1 MEIDQVRQLMKDAMQ
16 FGHDHLARDTYKLRS
31 SYAESKSKAQVELGS
46 PLINFFLINTS
57 SFTHDNR

>member
-31 SYAESKSKAQVELGS
+31 SYAESKSKAQVELGR
-46 PLINFFLINTS
+46 PLI
-57 SFTHDNR
+57 